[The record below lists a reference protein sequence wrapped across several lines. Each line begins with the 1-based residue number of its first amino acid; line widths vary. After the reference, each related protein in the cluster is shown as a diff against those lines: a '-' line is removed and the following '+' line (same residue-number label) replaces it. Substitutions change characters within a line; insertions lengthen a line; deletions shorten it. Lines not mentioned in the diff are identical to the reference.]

1 MTNRADLV
9 RITVAIL
16 SVVKLVLSTF
26 GIDIPQEYVDTAVN
40 VVAGILAVYAF
51 VKHNFIGKKGKK
63 QKENLKQH
71 GLL

>member
-1 MTNRADLV
+1 MTNRADIV
-9 RITVAIL
+9 RIIVAIL
-16 SVVKLVLSTF
+16 SVMKLVLSTI

-63 QKENLKQH
+63 QKEHLKQQ